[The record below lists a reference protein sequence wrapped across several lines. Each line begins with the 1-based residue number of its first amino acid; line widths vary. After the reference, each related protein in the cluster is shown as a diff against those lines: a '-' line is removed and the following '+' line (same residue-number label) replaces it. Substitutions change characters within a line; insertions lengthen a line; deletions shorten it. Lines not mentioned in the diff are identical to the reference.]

1 MDNHLQFLID
11 DLKGEQE
18 FLLELVDNFY
28 MEILGLEENIKGD
41 NIKKA
46 QENIEELKNILANIQ
61 GECNWGEKFIED
73 EFDNKD
79 FEEKMLKGSI

>member
-11 DLKGEQE
+11 NLKGEQE

-28 MEILGLEENIKGD
+28 MKILGLEENIKDD
-41 NIKKA
+41 NIQEA
-46 QENIEELKNILANIQ
+46 QENIEELKNILANVQ
-61 GECNWGEKFIED
+61 GECNWVENFIED

-79 FEEKMLKGSI
+79 FEEKMLKEAI

>member
-18 FLLELVDNFY
+18 FLLESVDNFL
-28 MEILGLEENIKGD
+28 MEILDLEENIKD
-41 NIKKA
+41 NNIKEV

-61 GECNWGEKFIED
+61 GECNWNENFIED

-79 FEEKMLKGSI
+79 FEEKMLKEAI